1 MRNKKALS
9 AIILLIILA
18 LIFATVSFILLSR
31 DDYDYIGEEIYKG
44 IYYAERQVEL
54 SDGKSTNTFILTI
67 SSSNKNLDIVT
78 GVPDDTV
85 PLEPGVVQTVYNQA
99 VSAEMNG
106 KYVIAAINADYFHMG
121 QNEKIQPC
129 SVTIKDG
136 ELLTDF
142 YTSRWDRDCFFG
154 IKNDG
159 TAVLGDES
167 VYQSVKNELYQALGG
182 GPWLIKE
189 GVATPFENDKGRHPR
204 TAIGILKNGSVIL
217 MVADGRS
224 DESAGFDYYEL
235 TEYMRSLGCVEAM
248 NFDGGGSTNI
258 VVKDFEYEFFE
269 TKNVPS
275 DGEERPV
282 GNTLLVIDKSKK
294 VQNY

>member
-1 MRNKKALS
+1 MNKRITLIT
-9 AIILLIILA
+9 IISLLILTLILA
-18 LIFATVSFILLSR
+18 AVSFILFSQ
-31 DDYDYIGEEIYKG
+31 DNYDYIGEEIYNG
-44 IYYAERQVEL
+44 VYYDEQQVEL
-54 SDGKSTNTFILTI
+54 SDGKITNTFILTV
-67 SSSNKNLDIVT
+67 SNSNENLGIAA
-78 GVPDDTV
+78 GVPDDAV
-85 PLEPGVVQTVYNQA
+85 PLEPGLVQTVYNHA
-99 VSAEMNG
+99 LSAEMNG

-121 QNEKIQPC
+121 ENEKIQPC

-142 YTSRWDRDCFFG
+142 YKSRWDRGCFFG

-159 TAVLGDES
+159 TAVLGDED
-167 VYQSVKNELYQALGG
+167 VYNNVKNELQQALGG

-189 GVATPFENDKGRHPR
+189 GIVTEFKKDGGRHPR

-235 TEYMRSLGCVEAM
+235 TDYMYSLGCVEAM

-269 TKNVPS
+269 TKNKPS

-282 GNTLLVIDKSKK
+282 GNTLLVIDKTKK
-294 VQNY
+294 VENY